1 MAEILHCTLLKM
13 NQSVHTCHLCI
24 GTCRFQRLGINVISL
39 NICPDICIDA
49 ILRFL
54 KRIIPAFTRNQMF
67 PVFCK
72 ERTVHSRCHICRDH
86 CRLNRESTT
95 SAKRV
100 DKDSVFI
107 PWSQHDKRCCK
118 CFSDRSLDS
127 HLTIPSLMKGNTG
140 SIDADRCN
148 IFHKRNT
155 DREAC
160 PIFLEP

>member
-1 MAEILHCTLLKM
+1 MAEILHCTLLEM
-13 NQSVHTCHLCI
+13 DQSVHTCHLRV
-24 GTCRFQRLGINVISL
+24 GTCCFQSLCINIISL
-39 NICPDICIDA
+39 NICLNICIDT
-49 ILRFL
+49 ILCLF

-67 PVFCK
+67 PVFC
-72 ERTVHSRCHICRDH
+72 EEGTVHSRCHICRDH

-100 DKDSVFI
+100 NKDSVFV
-107 PWSQHDKRCCK
+107 PRCQHDKRCCK

-160 PIFLEP
+160 PIFLKP

>member
-1 MAEILHCTLLKM
+1 MAEILHCTLLEM
-13 NQSVHTCHLCI
+13 DQSVHTCHLRV
-24 GTCRFQRLGINVISL
+24 GTCCFQSLCINIISL
-39 NICPDICIDA
+39 NICLNICIDT
-49 ILRFL
+49 ILGLF

-67 PVFCK
+67 PV
-72 ERTVHSRCHICRDH
+72 ICRDH

-100 DKDSVFI
+100 DKDSVFV
-107 PWSQHDKRCCK
+107 PRCQHDKRCCK

-160 PIFLEP
+160 PIFLKP